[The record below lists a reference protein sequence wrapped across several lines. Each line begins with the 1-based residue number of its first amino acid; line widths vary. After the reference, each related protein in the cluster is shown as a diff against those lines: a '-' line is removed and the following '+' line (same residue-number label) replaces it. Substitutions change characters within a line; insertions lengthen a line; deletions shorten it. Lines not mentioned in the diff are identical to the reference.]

1 VFETHRV
8 NIIKQCIG
16 RSCLS
21 CPATNRD
28 LPPGAPSSQ
37 QQNHPPKPN
46 RRSRRSTLLQT
57 LYRGTQDSTA
67 AGSSRRHSRT
77 SSTRRTS
84 HQLNEHVHL
93 NKTVPPTRFSAN
105 STLTDSLEQDIEP
118 PSPRSTANTATNRN
132 NIPNPRDSRD
142 SGIGMPCET
151 CDSDPCR
158 CDDAAVRVSS
168 DMQHLKSK
176 SNIGPDRQDQQQ
188 HPQQQTGRTP
198 DLYISSHQDGAGRQR
213 QPRLSLNTCTDSLPV
228 RPGLARGEGAVESA
242 GASAGGR
249 FSPESFKQRVLR
261 GQQLV
266 GV

>member
-1 VFETHRV
+1 V

-21 CPATNRD
+21 CPAKNRD

-46 RRSRRSTLLQT
+46 RRSRRSTLLQS
-57 LYRGTQDSTA
+57 LHRSGPDPAGGSTF
-67 AGSSRRHSRT
+67 RRHSRT
-77 SSTRRTS
+77 NSARRTS
-84 HQLNEHVHL
+84 HQLNEHAPPS
-93 NKTVPPTRFSAN
+93 KTVPHTRFSAN
-105 STLTDSLEQDIEP
+105 STLTNSSEEIEAL
-118 PSPRSTANTATNRN
+118 SPRTIENTATATYT

-158 CDDAAVRVSS
+158 CDDTAVRVSS
-168 DMQHLKSK
+168 DMQHLKLK

-188 HPQQQTGRTP
+188 HPQQRTGRSP
-198 DLYISSHQDGAGRQR
+198 DLYTNSHQDGAGRPR
-213 QPRLSLNTCTDSLPV
+213 QPRLSLNTDSLPV
-228 RPGLARGEGAVESA
+228 RPGLARGEGAAESA